1 MANVPIT
8 QKPKAGKT
16 FTTQLLVPS
25 LVRLNMS
32 IFDRGDSYAGLVEPR
47 GGRATVANLD
57 TGETWNWFDLA
68 GGEQTRGKLP
78 EEDPERQSAHGKEKN
93 GCL

>member
-8 QKPKAGKT
+8 QKPEAGKT

-25 LVRLNMS
+25 LVRPNIS
-32 IFDRGDSYAGLVEPR
+32 IFDRADSYAGLVEPYD
-47 GGRATVANLD
+47 GRAIVANLD

-68 GGEQTRGKLP
+68 GGKQTPGKLP
-78 EEDPERQSAHGKEKN
+78 EEDPEQPSLRSKEKT

>member
-16 FTTQLLVPS
+16 FSIQLLVPS

-32 IFDRGDSYAGLVEPR
+32 IFDRGDSYAGLVER
-47 GGRATVANLD
+47 CGGRATVANLD

-68 GGEQTRGKLP
+68 GGKQTPGKLP
-78 EEDPERQSAHGKEKN
+78 EEDPEQPSLRSKEKT